1 MTDRAPG
8 YGRRPAG
15 LGSRKRRRL
24 WMVLGGMALL
34 GVAVALIL
42 SAFDDN
48 LVFFHSP
55 TDIAGKQVPPDRRI
69 RIGGLVEAGSVSRD
83 GMVTEFT
90 VTDTVSTLRVRYSGL
105 LPDLFREGQ
114 GIVAEGALGRDGLF
128 TASQVL
134 AKHDEN
140 YMPPE
145 VADSLKRAGV
155 WQHGPSGVPS
165 DGVPTG
171 GVPAANPAGGS

>member
-1 MTDRAPG
+1 MADSSILHR
-8 YGRRPAG
+8 RRPQG
-15 LGSRKRRRL
+15 MGSRKRRRL
-24 WMVLGGMALL
+24 WMLLGGMALL
-34 GVAVALIL
+34 GVAAALIL

-55 TDIAGKQVPPDRRI
+55 TDIAEKNIPADRRI
-69 RIGGLVEAGSVSRD
+69 RVGGLVEEGSVSRD
-83 GMVTEFT
+83 GMTTEFV
-90 VTDTVSTLRVRYSGL
+90 VTDTVSTLRIRYTGL

-155 WQHGPSGVPS
+155 WQHGP
-165 DGVPTG
+165 D
-171 GVPAANPAGGS
+171 GVPAARQAGGS